1 MITLVFVI
9 KNIIQKQNEEILNIV
24 YFYLFYLL
32 HKTLL
37 VVFSNI
43 NFIFQN
49 LYRDIEFSSEDI
61 IYTIKFCKSRY
72 IVHTYID

>member
-9 KNIIQKQNEEILNIV
+9 KNIIQKQNEQEILNIV

-61 IYTIKFCKSRY
+61 YNKIL
-72 IVHTYID
+72 